1 MRNYLTCY
9 AAGSVG
15 GLLNSLALWL
25 CGLYGI
31 TAALGVSIAPQL
43 HPEWLYPRLVWGG
56 LWGLL
61 FALPLFTG
69 PWLRRAL
76 LLSLLP
82 SAVQLFIVFPYHS
95 PYGQAGL
102 ALGTLTP
109 LIVLAA
115 NAIWGLATAAT
126 LRMR

>member
-1 MRNYLTCY
+1 MRNYLLCY
-9 AAGSVG
+9 AAGGIG

-31 TAALGVSIAPQL
+31 TAAIGVNISPAL
-43 HPEWLYPRLVWGG
+43 SPEWLYPRLVWGG

-102 ALGTLTP
+102 ALGMLTP
-109 LIVLAA
+109 LVVLLA
-115 NAIWGLATAAT
+115 NALWATGTGLA
-126 LRMR
+126 LRLR